1 MTVEEQVADAPAG
14 TGARPPAA
22 QDAGIGTQ
30 LRVLTGRSLRALVLD
45 PRLVVAS
52 MLGPLLMLGM
62 FSQLFG
68 GVARAPGFPAGVR
81 YVDFLVPA
89 IMVTSAMQ
97 AALNTAVGL
106 TQEMRGG
113 IIARFRSMPIWPG
126 SVLLARSAADT
137 VRCALQQLLLV
148 VLAAALLGFRPAG
161 GPLGALGAA
170 ALALAVGCCLG
181 WIFIAVACWIR
192 NTELV
197 QSVAG
202 LATFPLVFASNAFV
216 PAAGL
221 PGWLRAVVRANPAT
235 YGIKAARAL
244 ALGDPAL
251 ADAVT
256 ALAVSAAVGAVA
268 ATVAIKGFQRR
279 T

>member
-1 MTVEEQVADAPAG
+1 MTVDAPAETE
-14 TGARPPAA
+14 TGIRTAPP

-68 GVARAPGFPAGVR
+68 SVARAPGFPAGVR

-106 TQEMRGG
+106 TQEMRNG

-137 VRCALQQLLLV
+137 VRCALQQLLLI

-181 WIFIAVACWIR
+181 WIFIAIACWIR
-192 NTELV
+192 NPELV

-216 PAAGL
+216 PASAL
-221 PGWLRAVVRANPAT
+221 PGWLRAVVGVNPAT
-235 YGIKAARAL
+235 YGIRAARAI
-244 ALGDPAL
+244 ALGGPAL
-251 ADAVT
+251 ADAAT
-256 ALAVSAAVGAVA
+256 ALAVSAAVGAA
-268 ATVAIKGFQRR
+268 AAALAIEGFRR
-279 T
+279 GT

>member
-1 MTVEEQVADAPAG
+1 VTVRAPAG
-14 TGARPPAA
+14 TAATAAAPP
-22 QDAGIGTQ
+22 QDAGTWTQ

-68 GVARAPGFPAGVR
+68 SVARAPGFPPGVR

-106 TQEMRGG
+106 TQEMRNG
-113 IIARFRSMPIWPG
+113 IIARFRSMPVWPG

-137 VRCALQQLLLV
+137 VRCALQQLLLL

-161 GPLGALGAA
+161 GPSGALGAA

-181 WIFIAVACWIR
+181 WIYIAIACWIR

-197 QSVAG
+197 QNVAG
-202 LATFPLVFASNAFV
+202 LATFPLIFASTAFV
-216 PAAGL
+216 PASAL
-221 PGWLRAVVRANPAT
+221 PGWLRAVTAANPAT
-235 YGIKAARAL
+235 YGIRAARAA
-244 ALGDPAL
+244 ALGEPAL
-251 ADAVT
+251 ADAAT
-256 ALAVSAAVGAVA
+256 ALGVSAAVGAA
-268 ATVAIKGFQRR
+268 AAALAIKGFRR
-279 T
+279 GM

>member
-1 MTVEEQVADAPAG
+1 MTVDAPAEPEAG
-14 TGARPPAA
+14 IRTAPP

-68 GVARAPGFPAGVR
+68 SVARAPGFPPGVR

-106 TQEMRGG
+106 TQEMRNG

-137 VRCALQQLLLV
+137 VRCALQQLLLI
-148 VLAAALLGFRPAG
+148 VLAAVLLGFRPAG

-181 WIFIAVACWIR
+181 WIFIAIACWIR

-216 PAAGL
+216 PASAL
-221 PGWLRAVVRANPAT
+221 PGWLRAVVGVNPAT
-235 YGIKAARAL
+235 YGIRAARAI
-244 ALGDPAL
+244 ALGGPAL
-251 ADAVT
+251 ADAAT
-256 ALAVSAAVGAVA
+256 ALAVSAAVGAA
-268 ATVAIKGFQRR
+268 AAALAIKGFRR
-279 T
+279 GT